1 MRFWTMGVNHLV
13 TVEELWALPEKP
25 GVRYELVAGELV
37 EVPAAG
43 ALHNLI
49 AALVYELLRA
59 FVREH
64 DLGLVFTDGMGY
76 ILDRDPDLLRIPDVS
91 FVSWARVPED
101 GAPEGY
107 WPGAPDLA
115 VEVVSPH
122 DRADDVHDKVRE
134 YLESGARLVWVL
146 WPKRRSVT
154 AHTPDGVT
162 RELDSDDELL
172 GGDALP
178 DFRVRVADL
187 FAVRGRRQDPV
198 A

>member
-1 MRFWTMGVNHLV
+1 MGAKQLV

-37 EVPAAG
+37 EAPAAG
-43 ALHNLI
+43 ALNGLI

-59 FVREH
+59 FVRER
-64 DLGLVFTDGMGY
+64 DLGLAFTDGVGY

-91 FVSWARVPED
+91 FIAWARVPEE
-101 GAPEGY
+101 GVPEGF
-107 WPGAPDLA
+107 WPGTPDLA

-134 YLESGARLVWVL
+134 YLESGTGLVWVL

-162 RELDSDDELL
+162 REFNPDDELL
-172 GGDALP
+172 GGDVLP
-178 DFRVRVADL
+178 GFRVRVAEL
-187 FAVRGRRQDPV
+187 FAVQSQRPDPV
-198 A
+198 S

>member
-1 MRFWTMGVNHLV
+1 MGVKQLV

-37 EVPAAG
+37 EAPAAG
-43 ALHNLI
+43 ARQGLI
-49 AALVYELLRA
+49 AALVYDLIRA

-64 DLGLVFTDGMGY
+64 DLGLVFPDGVGY

-91 FVSWARVPED
+91 FIAWARVPEE
-101 GAPEGY
+101 GIPEGF

-115 VEVVSPH
+115 VEIVSPH
-122 DRADDVHDKVRE
+122 DRANDVHDKVRE
-134 YLESGARLVWVL
+134 YLESGTQLVWVL

-154 AHTPDGVT
+154 THTRDGVT
-162 RELDSDDELL
+162 REFNPDDELL

-178 DFRVRVADL
+178 GFRVRVAEL
-187 FAVRGRRQDPV
+187 FTVRDRRQDPV
-198 A
+198 P

>member
-1 MRFWTMGVNHLV
+1 MGAKQLV

-37 EVPAAG
+37 EAPAAG
-43 ALHNLI
+43 VLNGLI

-59 FVREH
+59 FVRER
-64 DLGLVFTDGMGY
+64 DLGLVFTDGVGY

-91 FVSWARVPED
+91 CVSWARVPEE
-101 GAPEGY
+101 GVPEGF
-107 WPGAPDLA
+107 WPGTPDLA

-134 YLESGARLVWVL
+134 YLESGTRLVWVL

-162 RELDSDDELL
+162 RKFNPDDELL
-172 GGDALP
+172 GGDVLP
-178 DFRVRVADL
+178 GFRVRVAEL
-187 FAVRGRRQDPV
+187 FAVQSRRTDPV
-198 A
+198 S